1 MGIFHCEIEFNVILH
16 GLCKT
21 RVALVNQ
28 HHLPHVKILS
38 PLHLVITDGD
48 AIELLHLMLSC
59 DITPSYSLLL
69 EVDGDTAARNEVFSC
84 DLEVRVIRFRE

>member
-1 MGIFHCEIEFNVILH
+1 
-16 GLCKT
+16 
-21 RVALVNQ
+21 
-28 HHLPHVKILS
+28 
-38 PLHLVITDGD
+38 VITDGD